1 MEALVFLDTH
11 VVVWLA
17 SGKLQLLSPK
27 AQAVIEGAEQLL
39 VSPMVH
45 LELQYLREI
54 ERVGVEAS
62 EILLTVATKV
72 GAQLADHSFRGI
84 VESSQRL
91 TWTLDPFDRLI
102 VGHAM
107 AAGGALVTKDE
118 TILANFPR
126 AIW

>member
-1 MEALVFLDTH
+1 MEALTFLDTH

-17 SGKLQLLSPK
+17 SGKLQFLSPK
-27 AQAVIEGAEQLL
+27 ARAVIEGSEKLL

-62 EILLTVATKV
+62 EILLTLATKV
-72 GAQLADHSFRGI
+72 GVQLADHSFRAI
-84 VESSQRL
+84 VESTHSLR
-91 TWTLDPFDRLI
+91 WTRDPFDRLI

-118 TILANFPR
+118 TILANFAR

>member
-11 VVVWLA
+11 AGVWLA
-17 SGKLQLLSPK
+17 SGKLELLSPNAK
-27 AQAVIEGAEQLL
+27 AVIESAEQLL

-54 ERVGVEAS
+54 GRVGVEAS
-62 EILLTVATKV
+62 EILLTLATKL
-72 GAQLADHSFRGI
+72 GAQLADHSFRAI

-91 TWTLDPFDRLI
+91 TWTRDPFDRLI

-107 AAGGALVTKDE
+107 AAGGTLVTRDE
-118 TILANFPR
+118 TILANYSR